1 MEQGRPIYKNEL
13 FRTYESIDTLVHT
26 LEINKRGKELSG
38 ENISQ
43 LLNAYALKFNV
54 LQELNRIS

>member
-26 LEINKRGKELSG
+26 LEINKRGKELSD

-43 LLNAYALKFNV
+43 LLYAYALKFNV